1 MPAACGRSS
10 MVPHRPEGPDLQRA
24 PGSTLLAWLV
34 LVTGML
40 LALDAAGQTP
50 LPLVRWLD
58 VRINGHA
65 LDEAAPVVEIGGQ
78 FLAPVES
85 LAAWQLAPQDEPRL
99 IDGRPHHSLSAWQPR
114 LQAATQTLLLSVPA
128 EGFVSRRLPWQAG
141 RIDSPVLE
149 THAAPGLSL
158 DYSFNL
164 DRDRAGSQAST
175 LTDLRAFGLWPQ
187 TVLHQTTLWRQGSTL
202 PGQPRMQR
210 LDTSLRHADPEGLWR
225 TSVGDTLSCGGE
237 LAPTVRMAGVQL
249 RTDFGL
255 QPDRAQYPLPL
266 VQGSAQVPSG
276 VDLLI
281 NDQPAGSLSVGPGR
295 FLLDDLPAVT
305 GAGEVRLVQRDVQGI
320 EQVRTVPFY
329 ASPRLLR
336 PGLREQCAE
345 AGRLRLN
352 YGLPGDRY
360 QGSLA
365 ALAWR
370 EGLTDTLTG
379 LARVETGG
387 AVRNLHLAAHWVPA
401 QLGVVSLQWTASRS
415 TGQQGQAL
423 RLGLERVTPR
433 YHLSARVETA
443 DSGVRQ
449 IDGSLPP
456 ARRASLFGGW
466 TWGRASTSVGQVWQR
481 SASGAAQRVF
491 SASVQQRIGG
501 DWQMG
506 LSALRREQ
514 RWSMAVMFTR
524 ALERDTSLAVRVQ
537 GGAEAGTAVQVQRH
551 EPETG
556 GAGWRLQGGSG
567 ASRAVAGWSWLGDLG
582 RLELQAA
589 RAASGDTAERL
600 TWQGGLIWLGDRP
613 VAGRALGDAV
623 VARIEVAG
631 LPGVGVQLNRREVAV
646 TDAQGRAWVHGLQ
659 PWEDNI
665 IGISPERLPM
675 DMLVGLHEVRIR
687 PPGDTVVSARF
698 PTRRS
703 RAALLRV
710 RHSDGRPVAPGARA
724 RLDADGPGM
733 GVPFGLDGEVFLGD
747 LQDRNR
753 LLVEGRAGVCVV
765 EFDLPTDAGVQP
777 TLGPFTCRE
786 QLP

>member
-1 MPAACGRSS
+1 MDPHPPEAHSRPGLTAC
-10 MVPHRPEGPDLQRA
+10 
-24 PGSTLLAWLV
+24 LLGVAV
-34 LVTGML
+34 ML
-40 LALDAAGQTP
+40 LAQQASAERLPPGAGDRSASAGP
-50 LPLVRWLD
+50 VLRWVD

-65 LDEAAPVVEIGGQ
+65 LEGAMPLVEIDGQ
-78 FLAPVES
+78 FLAPADA
-85 LAAWQLAPQDEPRL
+85 LAAWQVAPQDSPLL
-99 IDGRPHHSLSAWQPR
+99 IDGRPHHSLQAWQPR
-114 LQAATQTLLLSVPA
+114 LLAATQTLLLSIEA
-128 EGFVSRRLPWQAG
+128 ESFVAQRLPWQSP
-141 RIDSPVLE
+141 RIDSPAIELH
-149 THAAPGLSL
+149 TAPGLAL

-187 TVLHQTTLWRQGSTL
+187 TVLHHTQLWRQGGTL
-202 PGQPRMQR
+202 PGQARAQR
-210 LDTSLRHADPEGLWR
+210 LDTALRHADPEGLWR
-225 TSVGDTLSCGGE
+225 TTVGDTLSCGGE
-237 LAPTVRMAGVQL
+237 LAPTVRMAGLQL

-255 QPDRAQYPLPL
+255 QPDRVQYPLPL

-281 NDQPAGSLSVGPGR
+281 NDRPAGNLSVGPGR
-295 FLLDDLPAVT
+295 FLLDSLPAVT
-305 GAGEVRLVQRDVQGI
+305 GAGEIRLVQRDVQGI

-336 PGLREQCAE
+336 PGVREQCAE
-345 AGRLRLN
+345 LGRLRLN

-370 EGLTDTLTG
+370 EGITDTLTG
-379 LARVETGG
+379 LARVESGST
-387 AVRNLHLAAHWVPA
+387 VQNLHLATHWVPA
-401 QLGVVSLQWTASRS
+401 RLGVVSLQWTGSRS
-415 TGQQGQAL
+415 TGRQGQAL
-423 RLGLERVTPR
+423 RLGLERVTPT
-433 YHLSARVETA
+433 YHLSARTEIA
-443 DSGVRQ
+443 GKGVRQ

-456 ARRASLFGGW
+456 ARRSSLFGGW
-466 TWGRASTSVGQVWQR
+466 TWGRVSTSVGQVWQR
-481 SASGAAQRVF
+481 SAAGVDQRVF
-491 SASVQQRIGG
+491 TASAQQRIGG

-514 RWSMAVMFTR
+514 RWSVAVMFTR
-524 ALERDTSLAVRVQ
+524 ALGRDISLAARLQ
-537 GGAEAGTAVQVQRH
+537 TGADAGVALQAQRH

-556 GAGWRLQGGSG
+556 GVGWRLQGGSG
-567 ASRAVAGWSWLGDLG
+567 ANRAVAGWSWLGDLG

-589 RAASGDTAERL
+589 RAARGDTAERL
-600 TWQGGLIWLGDRP
+600 TWQGGLIWLDERP
-613 VAGRALGDAV
+613 VAGRALGDGV

-675 DMLVGLHEVRIR
+675 DLLVSLHEVRIR
-687 PPGDTVVSARF
+687 PPGDTVVNARF

-710 RHSDGRPVAPGARA
+710 QYPDGRPVAPGARA
-724 RLDADGPGM
+724 RLGAEDPGA
-733 GVPFGLDGEVFLGD
+733 GVPFGLSGEVFLGD

-753 LLVEGRAGVCVV
+753 LLVEGPAGVCQVD
-765 EFDLPTDAGVQP
+765 FDLPPEAGVQP
-777 TLGPFTCRE
+777 TLGPLVCRE
-786 QLP
+786 LRP